1 MHSRL
6 DATWHRDRD
15 RPLTPHHSYYCI
27 LTHARTP
34 SPPLAPS
41 AQRLDVPMGDG
52 VVIAATCGGWAW
64 ENECSRNVVFDHTG
78 DTTCTT
84 RWPALQPLM
93 TSRLGSL
100 SRDQQASTP

>member
-1 MHSRL
+1 
-6 DATWHRDRD
+6 
-15 RPLTPHHSYYCI
+15 
-27 LTHARTP
+27 
-34 SPPLAPS
+34 
-41 AQRLDVPMGDG
+41 MGDG